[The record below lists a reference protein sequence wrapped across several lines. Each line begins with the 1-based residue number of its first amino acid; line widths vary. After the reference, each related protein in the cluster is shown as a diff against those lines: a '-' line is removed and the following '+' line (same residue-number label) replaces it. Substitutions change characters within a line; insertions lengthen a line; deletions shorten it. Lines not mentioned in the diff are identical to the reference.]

1 MLPKKFVSRESMPP
15 EADESIYMKTSLILL
30 SLAFATQVAWAQPR
44 TPLVTVPAS
53 GLPAASVNPAQLA
66 PDSSAT
72 DAEIRLLEQMK
83 AANEQILSKQK
94 AVLERLDEMDQAA
107 DQLKAFAQRG

>member
-1 MLPKKFVSRESMPP
+1 
-15 EADESIYMKTSLILL
+15 
-30 SLAFATQVAWAQPR
+30 
-44 TPLVTVPAS
+44 
-53 GLPAASVNPAQLA
+53 
-66 PDSSAT
+66 
-72 DAEIRLLEQMK
+72 MK

>member
-1 MLPKKFVSRESMPP
+1 MSRFNV
-15 EADESIYMKTSLILL
+15 KTLLILL
-30 SLAFATQVAWAQPR
+30 TVALVAQAAPAQS
-44 TPLVTVPAS
+44 PMPVVT
-53 GLPAASVNPAQLA
+53 PAASGVPAVSANPAQLA

-72 DAEIRLLEQMK
+72 DAQIRLLEQMK